1 VPASVLVARFPMT
14 AITAITALSGD
25 DGVETLLD
33 LLAKFL

>member
-1 VPASVLVARFPMT
+1 VSASVLVARFPMT
-14 AITAITALSGD
+14 AMTALSGD

>member
-1 VPASVLVARFPMT
+1 VLAFVLVARFPM
-14 AITAITALSGD
+14 TALSGD